1 MRAPSELRHEDVLA
15 ARRAMGDGL
24 DPSPCAATRSLG
36 RIAGC
41 ELTLKLENLQRT
53 GSFKAR
59 GALHKLLLLTPE
71 ERARGVIAAS
81 AGNHAQGVAYHAGR
95 LGIAATIV
103 MPRGTPLVKASATR
117 ELGAEVV
124 LHGGGYD
131 EAAAEAARLAAETSA
146 VPIHAFD
153 DEAIVLGQGTCG
165 LEILEQVPDVED
177 IVVPVGGG
185 GLIAG
190 IALAVKTIRP
200 DVRVFGVESA
210 SAPSL
215 REALRV
221 GAPVTLPPTPTI
233 ADGINVRRVG
243 DVPFAL
249 AKRYV
254 DDVVTVTDEEVA
266 SAVLLLLERA
276 KTVAEGAGAVAL
288 AALVNERLPTRGRRV
303 VAVITGGNIDVNL
316 LSRIIDRGL
325 VASGRLVRIEVTVP
339 DAPGELASL
348 LALIAEAEANVLQ
361 IHQDGVEARPRLGAT
376 VVELLLETRGAPHIE
391 AIRTAIAARGLDC
404 R

>member
-1 MRAPSELRHEDVLA
+1 MTRSGPSFDDIVA
-15 ARRAMGDGL
+15 ARARMGASL
-24 DPSPCAATRSLG
+24 EPSPCAKSRSLSEATG
-36 RIAGC
+36 S

-59 GALHKLLLLTPE
+59 GSLHKLLLLTEE

-81 AGNHAQGVAYHAGR
+81 AGNHAQGVAYHASK
-95 LGIAATIV
+95 LGVRATVV
-103 MPRGTPLVKASATR
+103 MPRTTPLVKAQATR

-131 EAAAEAARLAAETSA
+131 EAAQEAARIAAETNA

-165 LEILEQVPDVED
+165 LEILEQIPDVED

-190 IALAVKTIRP
+190 IALAVKSQRP
-200 DVRVFGVESA
+200 DVRIFGVESA
-210 SAPSL
+210 SAPSM
-215 REALRV
+215 RAALD
-221 GAPVTLPPTPTI
+221 GGGPVTLPLALTI

-243 DVPFAL
+243 DVPFRIARGL
-249 AKRYV
+249 I

-266 SAVLLLLERA
+266 EAVLLLLERA

-288 AALVNERLPTRGRRV
+288 AALVRGKLPTRGRRV
-303 VAVITGGNIDVNL
+303 CAVITGGNIDVNL

-325 VASGRLVRIEVTVP
+325 VATGRLMRIEIVLSDT
-339 DAPGELASL
+339 PGSLAGL
-348 LALIAEAEANVLQ
+348 LGLIANEQANVLH

-376 VVELLLETRGAPHIE
+376 LVELLLETRGFDHIE
-391 AIRTAIAARGLDC
+391 SIRAALSVAGHDC